1 MNLKEKYGEWA
12 IVTGASSG
20 IGEEFARKFASEGLN
35 LILVARRKDR
45 LEKLSGELMQQHK
58 IETLVCAVDL
68 ASGSFLEEIKNCIG
82 EREVGLLVNNAGFG
96 STGEFVNAS
105 SEHEAKMV
113 KVNCL
118 APIILTHHFVEGMCA
133 RKRGAIIFLGSTVAF
148 QPTPFMATYSATKAF
163 NLFMGD
169 ALWWELKKYNIDV
182 LSLNPGGTDTEFQ
195 RIANS
200 DAGPIPRTTK
210 DVVNTALNALG
221 KRPTVVD
228 GLYNKLLS
236 VSSRL
241 GTRKLSV
248 SAAGFIARKLY
259 TAR

>member
-1 MNLKEKYGEWA
+1 MDLKQKYGEWA
-12 IVTGASSG
+12 LVTGASSG

-45 LEKLSGELMQQHK
+45 LEKLSVQLQQQYK
-58 IETLVCAVDL
+58 IESIVCAVDL
-68 ASGSFLEEIKNCIG
+68 ASDSFIEEIKMSIG
-82 EREVGLLVNNAGFG
+82 NREIAVLVNNAGFG
-96 STGEFVNAS
+96 STSEFVNAS
-105 SEHEAKMV
+105 LEHEAEMV

-118 APIILTHHFVEGMCA
+118 APIILTHHFVEGMRA

-195 RIANS
+195 RIASS
-200 DAGPIPRTTK
+200 DVGPVPRSTK
-210 DVVNTALNALG
+210 DVVNSALKTLG
-221 KRPTVVD
+221 KRPTVAD
-228 GLYNKLLS
+228 GFFNKLLS
-236 VSSRL
+236 VSSRF
-241 GTRKLSV
+241 GTRKLTV
-248 SAAGFIARKLY
+248 SISGLIAKKLY
-259 TAR
+259 SA